1 MNLAVQE
8 ILKNIKAGDIQN
20 ENEILEELLERDGYT
35 NEIIPKVNL

>member
-8 ILKNIKAGDIQN
+8 ILKNIKAGDAQD
-20 ENEILEELLERDGYT
+20 ENEILEELSEEDGYT